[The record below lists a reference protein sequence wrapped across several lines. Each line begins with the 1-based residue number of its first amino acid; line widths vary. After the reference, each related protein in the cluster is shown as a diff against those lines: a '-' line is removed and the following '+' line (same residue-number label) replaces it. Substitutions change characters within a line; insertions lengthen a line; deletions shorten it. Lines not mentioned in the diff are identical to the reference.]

1 MRYFLVALLLAIFGY
16 ALALV
21 LKNPVELPVD
31 LLFTQVPAM
40 RLGLLL
46 LWTLVLGIV
55 LGLLLGVQVFRVFQN
70 AWEIKRLRKDID
82 HLRKEQIQTAQLAA
96 AEAAANARHE
106 KTVLDIQPE
115 NKNSN
120 PL

>member
-1 MRYFLVALLLAIFGY
+1 MRYVLVALLVVLFGY

-21 LKNPVELPVD
+21 LQNGTELSVD
-31 LLFTQVPAM
+31 LLLTQVPAM

-46 LWTLVLGIV
+46 LLTLVLGLV

-70 AWEIKRLRKDID
+70 NWEIKRLRKDID
-82 HLRKEQIQTAQLAA
+82 RLRKEQIQSAQLAA
-96 AEAAANARHE
+96 AEAAANVRHE

-115 NKNSN
+115 DQKS

>member
-1 MRYFLVALLLAIFGY
+1 MRYVLVALLVVLFGY

-21 LKNPVELPVD
+21 LQNPAELPVD

-46 LWTLVLGIV
+46 LLTLVLGLV
-55 LGLLLGVQVFRVFQN
+55 LGLLLGVQVFKVFQTN
-70 AWEIKRLRKDID
+70 WEVKRLRKDIER
-82 HLRKEQIQTAQLAA
+82 LRKEQIQSAQQAA
-96 AEAAANARHE
+96 AEAAANVRHE
-106 KTVLDIQPE
+106 KTVLDIQADE
-115 NKNSN
+115 NRN